1 MEYMKVHKRFPERPT
16 LKMEAVK
23 LAPLVAQTLPA
34 SARPTVKLPVV
45 KGRVGHPATDLKN
58 RPCRS
63 LAGATDRLLSILSG
77 ARSSREPEDGRC

>member
-45 KGRVGHPATDLKN
+45 KV
-58 RPCRS
+58 
-63 LAGATDRLLSILSG
+63 
-77 ARSSREPEDGRC
+77 E